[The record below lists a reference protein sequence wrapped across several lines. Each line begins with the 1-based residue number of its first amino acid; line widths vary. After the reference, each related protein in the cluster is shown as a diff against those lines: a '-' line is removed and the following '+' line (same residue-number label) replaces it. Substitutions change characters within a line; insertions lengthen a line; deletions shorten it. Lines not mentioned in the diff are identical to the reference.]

1 MVGRTKSEK
10 APKSGRFRT
19 AISGHLRT
27 LMQNV
32 IKLIKCTLGLALS
45 LSLALF
51 LSLSLALSIPLF
63 ADGGV
68 MQVSV

>member
-32 IKLIKCTLGLALS
+32 IKVDQMHARSCSLS

-51 LSLSLALSIPLF
+51 LSLSLSIYPIIR
-63 ADGGV
+63 
-68 MQVSV
+68 